1 MNMAQTMETVEVRKP
16 FNQPA
21 GLVWVLTGDFGGL
34 QNWLPG
40 VTGVT
45 VTGSGS
51 RKEGGNAQRA
61 VQLMDGSVTRESLE
75 SQDEAAMCY
84 EYAILEMKGFKE
96 GQQYRARFQVKPL
109 DDERCEV
116 IWSATFSVPEDFP
129 ADKVAKARSRVE
141 QMYGFFLTHL
151 AGLL

>member
-1 MNMAQTMETVEVRKP
+1 MAQTMETVEVRKP

-45 VTGSGS
+45 VTGCGA
-51 RKEGGNAQRA
+51 RKDGGNAERA

-75 SQDEAAMCY
+75 SRDEAAMCY

-129 ADKVAKARSRVE
+129 ADKVATARSRVE